1 MARREQTFICQNC
14 GAAYGRW
21 QGKCDGCGDWNTIA
35 EESSATARPPMPGR
49 APRKGRPFALEP
61 LAGESNDAPRLA
73 SSIAEF
79 DRVTG
84 GGFVRGSVLLL
95 GGDPG
100 IGKSTLL
107 IQVAATLARG
117 GHRAVYISGE
127 EAVAQVRLRAE
138 RLGLADAQVELAA
151 ETSVEDI
158 VATLGERAS
167 PRLVIIDSIQ
177 TMWTEMVEAAPGT
190 VTQVRA
196 SAQALIRFAKRSGA
210 AVILVGH
217 VTKDGQIAGP
227 RVVEHMVDAVLS
239 FEGEGSQQF
248 RILRAVKNRFGPT
261 DEIGVFEM
269 TGLGLREVS
278 NPSELFLSERDLGS
292 PGTAVFAGI
301 DGTRPL
307 LVEIQ
312 ALVAPTSL
320 GTPRRAVVGW
330 DQNRLS
336 MVLAVLESHCSVR
349 LSGHDVYLNVA
360 GGLRIQEPA
369 ADLAAAAALVS
380 SFANAPLPADAVY
393 FGEIS
398 LSGAVRPVAQTSAR
412 LKEAAK
418 LGFGRAVLPESARG
432 EVGSDGGLS
441 LNSVGGL
448 PTLVAEIAASG
459 TPRGGQSGNRG
470 GGRDDGAVEK
480 NATPARFRRENG

>member
-1 MARREQTFICQNC
+1 MVILPMSRRNLSFICQNC
-14 GAAYGRW
+14 GADFSRW
-21 QGKCDGCGDWNTIA
+21 QGKCEACGEWNTLS
-35 EESSATARPPMPGR
+35 EEGADRASSPGR
-49 APRKGRPFALEP
+49 RVRGGRLFALEP
-61 LAGESNDAPRLA
+61 LTGEAHEAPRLP
-73 SSIAEF
+73 SGIAEF

-84 GGFVRGSVLLL
+84 GGFVRGSVLLV

-107 IQVAATLARG
+107 IQAAASLARA

-138 RLGLADAQVELAA
+138 RLGLRETAVELAA

-158 VATLGERAS
+158 IATLSEGMT
-167 PRLVIIDSIQ
+167 PRLIVIDSIQ
-177 TMWTEMVEAAPGT
+177 TMWTELIESAPGT
-190 VTQVRA
+190 VTQVRG
-196 SAQALIRFAKRSGA
+196 SAQALIRYAKRSGA
-210 AVILVGH
+210 TIILVGH
-217 VTKDGQIAGP
+217 VTKEGQIAGP

-239 FEGEGSQQF
+239 FEGEGSRQF
-248 RILRAVKNRFGPT
+248 RIMRAVKNRFGPT

-269 TGLGLREVS
+269 TDSGLREVT
-278 NPSELFLSERDLGS
+278 NPSDLFLSGRDPAS

-301 DGTRPL
+301 EGTRPL
-307 LVEIQ
+307 LVEMQ

-320 GTPRRAVVGW
+320 GTPRRTVVGW
-330 DQNRLS
+330 DPSRLS
-336 MVLAVLESHCSVR
+336 MGLAVLEAHCGVK

-380 SFANAPLPADAVY
+380 SMVNAPLPTDAVY

-398 LSGAVRPVAQTSAR
+398 LSGAVRPVAQSSAR

-418 LGFGRAVLPESARG
+418 LGFGRAVLPESGREEAG
-432 EVGSDGGLS
+432 LDGGLS
-441 LNSVGGL
+441 LQTIGSL
-448 PTLVAEIAASG
+448 TTLVAEIAARG
-459 TPRGGQSGNRG
+459 NPRGNRET
-470 GGRDDGAVEK
+470 AANEK
-480 NATPARFRRENG
+480 KNTPARFRRQDG

>member
-1 MARREQTFICQNC
+1 MAARAQNFICQNC
-14 GAAYGRW
+14 GAAFARW
-21 QGKCDGCGDWNTIA
+21 AGKCEACGEWNTLVEEGA
-35 EESSATARPPMPGR
+35 EGPRRPL
-49 APRKGRPFALEP
+49 RKGRPFVIEP
-61 LAGESNDAPRLA
+61 LKGQTLDAPRLA
-73 SSIAEF
+73 SGIAEF

-84 GGFVRGSVLLL
+84 GGLVRGSVLLL

-107 IQVAATLARG
+107 IEVAASFAHQR
-117 GHRAVYISGE
+117 HRAVYISGE

-138 RLGLADAQVELAA
+138 RLGLAEATVEVAA

-158 VATLGERAS
+158 VATLSQGAV
-167 PRLVIIDSIQ
+167 PRILVIDSIQ
-177 TMWTEMVEAAPGT
+177 TMWTQTIDSAPGT
-190 VTQVRA
+190 VTQVRG
-196 SAQALIRFAKRSGA
+196 SAGELIRFAKRSGA

-227 RVVEHMVDAVLS
+227 RVVEHIVDAVMS

-248 RILRAVKNRFGPT
+248 RILRAIKNRFGPT

-269 TGLGLREVS
+269 TGAGLREVA
-278 NPSELFLSERDLGS
+278 NPSELFLSERELGS

-301 DGTRPL
+301 EGTRPL

-312 ALVAPTSL
+312 ALVAPTTL

-330 DQNRLS
+330 DPNRLS
-336 MVLAVLESHCSVR
+336 MVLAVLEAHCGVR

-380 SFANAPLPADAVY
+380 SLTHAPLPANAVY

-398 LSGAVRPVAQTSAR
+398 LSGAVRPVPQSAAR
-412 LKEAAK
+412 LREAQK
-418 LGFGRAVLPESARG
+418 LGFTRAIAPEAARNETPDGFVVSA
-432 EVGSDGGLS
+432 LAS
-441 LNSVGGL
+441 LDN
-448 PTLVAEIAASG
+448 LVADIAREG
-459 TPRGGQSGNRG
+459 TPALRRV
-470 GGRDDGAVEK
+470 GRQEA
-480 NATPARFRRENG
+480 

>member
-1 MARREQTFICQNC
+1 M
-14 GAAYGRW
+14 
-21 QGKCDGCGDWNTIA
+21 
-35 EESSATARPPMPGR
+35 
-49 APRKGRPFALEP
+49 
-61 LAGESNDAPRLA
+61 
-73 SSIAEF
+73 
-79 DRVTG
+79 
-84 GGFVRGSVLLL
+84 
-95 GGDPG
+95 
-100 IGKSTLL
+100 
-107 IQVAATLARG
+107 
-117 GHRAVYISGE
+117 
-127 EAVAQVRLRAE
+127 
-138 RLGLADAQVELAA
+138 
-151 ETSVEDI
+151 
-158 VATLGERAS
+158 
-167 PRLVIIDSIQ
+167 PRLVVIDSIQ
-177 TMWTEMVEAAPGT
+177 TMWTDTVESAPGT

-196 SAQALIRFAKRSGA
+196 SAQALIRFAKKSGA
-210 AVILVGH
+210 ALIILVGH

-301 DGTRPL
+301 EGTRPV
-307 LVEIQ
+307 LVELQ
-312 ALVAPTSL
+312 ALVAPTTL

-330 DQNRLS
+330 DSSRLS
-336 MVLAVLESHCSVR
+336 MVLAVLEAHCGVK
-349 LSGHDVYLNVA
+349 LSGYDVYFNVA
-360 GGLRIQEPA
+360 GGLRINEPA

-380 SFANAPLPADAVY
+380 SLTNAQLPTDAVY

-432 EVGSDGGLS
+432 DIGGDAGLS
-441 LNSVGGL
+441 LNTVTGL
-448 PTLVAEIAASG
+448 TTLVADIAA
-459 TPRGGQSGNRG
+459 RGQ
-470 GGRDDGAVEK
+470 GRSSKAIDPEK
-480 NATPARFRRENG
+480 NATPARFRRQDG

>member
-1 MARREQTFICQNC
+1 MRRRDATFICQSC
-14 GAAYGRW
+14 GAVYGRW
-21 QGKCDGCGDWNTIA
+21 QGKCDACGEWNTVA
-35 EESSATARPPMPGR
+35 EESSTGAGSHGPGR
-49 APRKGRPFALEP
+49 KPRKGRVFRLEA
-61 LAGESNDAPRLA
+61 LAGAAHHPPRLA
-73 SSIAEF
+73 SGLAEF

-107 IQVAATLARG
+107 VQVAAALARG
-117 GHRAVYISGE
+117 RHRAVFISGE

-138 RLGLADAQVELAA
+138 RLGLTGAAVELAA
-151 ETSVEDI
+151 ETSIEDI
-158 VATLGERAS
+158 VSTLAEGET

-177 TMWTEMVEAAPGT
+177 TMWTDTADSAPGT

-248 RILRAVKNRFGPT
+248 RVLRAAKNRFGPT

-269 TGLGLREVS
+269 TGGGLREVP
-278 NPSELFLSERDLGS
+278 NPSELFLSERNLGS

-301 DGTRPL
+301 EGSRPL
-307 LVEIQ
+307 LVELQ
-312 ALVAPTSL
+312 ALVVPTSF
-320 GTPRRAVVGW
+320 GTPRRAVNGW

-336 MVLAVLESHCSVR
+336 MVLAVLEARCGVR

-380 SFANAPLPADAVY
+380 SLANAPLPADAVY

-398 LSGAVRPVAQTSAR
+398 LSGAVRPVAQTGAR
-412 LKEAAK
+412 LKEAQK
-418 LGFGRAVLPESARG
+418 LGFARAVVPEAVRS
-432 EVGSDGGLS
+432 EGSEQAVS
-441 LNSVGGL
+441 LQFVAKL
-448 PTLVAEIAASG
+448 TDLVADIAAVEPPAA
-459 TPRGGQSGNRG
+459 PRNLRE
-470 GGRDDGAVEK
+470 D
-480 NATPARFRRENG
+480 RRHKAGIT

>member
-1 MARREQTFICQNC
+1 MAARSQTFICQNC
-14 GAAYGRW
+14 GAAFARW
-21 QGKCDGCGDWNTIA
+21 AGKCEACGEWNTLV
-35 EESSATARPPMPGR
+35 EESAEGSRRPS
-49 APRKGRPFALEP
+49 RKGRPFTIEP
-61 LAGESNDAPRLA
+61 LKGETLEAPRLA
-73 SSIAEF
+73 SGIAEF

-84 GGFVRGSVLLL
+84 GGLVRGSVLLL

-107 IQVAATLARG
+107 LEVAAAFARG
-117 GHRAVYISGE
+117 RHRAVYISGE

-138 RLGLADAQVELAA
+138 RLGLAETAVEVAA

-158 VATLGERAS
+158 VTTLSHGAT
-167 PRLVIIDSIQ
+167 PRLLVIDSIQ
-177 TMWTEMVEAAPGT
+177 TMWTQMVEAAPGT
-190 VTQVRA
+190 VTQVRG
-196 SAQALIRFAKRSGA
+196 SAGELIRFAKRSGA
-210 AVILVGH
+210 AIILVGH

-248 RILRAVKNRFGPT
+248 RILRAIKNRFGPT

-269 TGLGLREVS
+269 TGSGLREVT
-278 NPSELFLSERDLGS
+278 NPSALFLSERDLGS
-292 PGTAVFAGI
+292 AGTAVFAGI
-301 DGTRPL
+301 EGTRPL

-312 ALVAPTSL
+312 ALVAPSSL
-320 GTPRRAVVGW
+320 GMPRRAVVGW

-336 MVLAVLESHCSVR
+336 MLLAVLEAHCGVKFGS
-349 LSGHDVYLNVA
+349 HDVYLNVA

-380 SFANAPLPADAVY
+380 SLANAPLPADAVY

-398 LSGAVRPVAQTSAR
+398 LSGAVRPVAQTPAR

-418 LGFGRAVLPESARG
+418 LGFVRAFAPETARADPDTG
-432 EVGSDGGLS
+432 IEVTGIGALLS
-441 LNSVGGL
+441 LIGDI
-448 PTLVAEIAASG
+448 T
-459 TPRGGQSGNRG
+459 TRRGRRQRATVPHPVPQ
-470 GGRDDGAVEK
+470 DG
-480 NATPARFRRENG
+480 

>member
-1 MARREQTFICQNC
+1 MAARTQSFICQNC
-14 GAAYGRW
+14 GAAFMRW
-21 QGKCDGCGDWNTIA
+21 AGKCEACGEWNTLV
-35 EESSATARPPMPGR
+35 EESAEGTRRP
-49 APRKGRPFALEP
+49 ARKGRPFAVEP
-61 LAGESNDAPRLA
+61 LNGATQDAPRLA
-73 SSIAEF
+73 SGIAEF

-84 GGFVRGSVLLL
+84 GGLVRGSVLLL

-107 IQVAATLARG
+107 LEVAASFARG
-117 GHRAVYISGE
+117 RQRAVYISGE

-138 RLGLADAQVELAA
+138 RLGLAETNVEVAA

-158 VATLGERAS
+158 VATLSQGAV
-167 PRLVIIDSIQ
+167 PRILVIDSIQ
-177 TMWTEMVEAAPGT
+177 TMWTQTIDSAPGT
-190 VTQVRA
+190 VTQVRG
-196 SAQALIRFAKRSGA
+196 SAAELIRFAKRSGA

-248 RILRAVKNRFGPT
+248 RILRAIKNRFGPT

-269 TGLGLREVS
+269 TGVGLREVA
-278 NPSELFLSERDLGS
+278 NPSALFLSERDLGS

-301 DGTRPL
+301 EGTRPL

-312 ALVAPTSL
+312 ALVAPTTL

-330 DQNRLS
+330 DPNRLS
-336 MVLAVLESHCSVR
+336 MVLAVLEAHCGVR

-369 ADLAAAAALVS
+369 ADIAAAAALVS
-380 SFANAPLPADAVY
+380 SLTHAPLAATAVY

-398 LSGAVRPVAQTSAR
+398 LSGAVRPVPQSAAR
-412 LKEAAK
+412 LREAQK
-418 LGFGRAVLPESARG
+418 LGFTRAIAPETAHNEAPEG
-432 EVGSDGGLS
+432 FALFS
-441 LNSVGGL
+441 LATLDN
-448 PTLVAEIAASG
+448 LVAEIA
-459 TPRGGQSGNRG
+459 R
-470 GGRDDGAVEK
+470 DGA
-480 NATPARFRRENG
+480 PALRRVRRDA

>member
-1 MARREQTFICQNC
+1 MAKNTLSFVCQNC
-14 GAAYGRW
+14 GAAYNRW
-21 QGKCDGCGDWNTIA
+21 QGKCDSCGEWNTLS
-35 EESSATARPPMPGR
+35 EEDTTGATSMPVSVR
-49 APRKGRPFALEP
+49 SRRKGRTFKLES
-61 LAGESNDAPRLA
+61 LSGKSVDAPRL
-73 SSIAEF
+73 SSGMPEL

-84 GGFVRGSVLLL
+84 GGFVRGSVLLV

-107 IQVAATLARG
+107 TQATSLMARV
-117 GHRAVYISGE
+117 GHRVVYISGE

-138 RLGLADAQVELAA
+138 RLGLADAPVQLAA

-158 VATLGERAS
+158 VSTLSEGAV
-167 PRLVIIDSIQ
+167 PRLIVIDSIQ
-177 TMWTEMVEAAPGT
+177 TMWTDTVESAPGT

-196 SAQALIRFAKRSGA
+196 SAQALIRFAKKSGA
-210 AVILVGH
+210 AIILVGH

-292 PGTAVFAGI
+292 P
-301 DGTRPL
+301 
-307 LVEIQ
+307 
-312 ALVAPTSL
+312 
-320 GTPRRAVVGW
+320 RRAVVGW
-330 DQNRLS
+330 DPSRLS
-336 MVLAVLESHCSVR
+336 MVLAVLEAHCGVK

-380 SFANAPLPADAVY
+380 SLVNAPLPTDAVY

-398 LSGAVRPVAQTSAR
+398 LSSAVRPVAQTSAR

-432 EVGSDGGLS
+432 EVGGDAGMV
-441 LNSVGGL
+441 LNTVGGL
-448 PTLVAEIAASG
+448 TGLVADIAA
-459 TPRGGQSGNRG
+459 RGSLQGNRG
-470 GGRDDGAVEK
+470 ANREGAAVEK
-480 NATPARFRRENG
+480 KATPARFRRENG

>member
-1 MARREQTFICQNC
+1 MARRNDSFVCQNC

-21 QGKCDGCGDWNTIA
+21 QGRCDACGEWNTLV
-35 EESSATARPPMPGR
+35 EEGAAGGVGARPLGPGR
-49 APRKGRPFALEP
+49 PPRKGRVFALEA
-61 LAGESNDAPRLA
+61 LAGETHDAPRLP
-73 SSIAEF
+73 SGLPEL

-84 GGFVRGSVLLL
+84 GGFVRGSVLLV

-107 IQVAATLARG
+107 IQAAAALARKG
-117 GHRAVYISGE
+117 QRAVYISGE

-138 RLGLADAQVELAA
+138 RLGLGDAPVELAA
-151 ETSVEDI
+151 ETAVEDI
-158 VATLGERAS
+158 VATLSEGKI
-167 PRLVIIDSIQ
+167 PRLVVIDSIQ
-177 TMWTEMVEAAPGT
+177 TMWTDAVEAAPGT
-190 VTQVRA
+190 VTQVRG

-239 FEGEGSQQF
+239 FEGEGSHQF

-269 TGLGLREVS
+269 TGLGLREVA

-301 DGTRPL
+301 EGTRPL

-330 DQNRLS
+330 DSSRLS
-336 MVLAVLESHCSVR
+336 MVLAVLEAHCGVK

-360 GGLRIQEPA
+360 GGLRIMEPA

-380 SFANAPLPADAVY
+380 SLVDAPLPADAVY
-393 FGEIS
+393 FGEVS

-418 LGFGRAVLPESARG
+418 LGFARAIMPDAAGAEPGDAGL
-432 EVGSDGGLS
+432 GLS
-441 LNSVGGL
+441 GVDMLAS
-448 PTLVAEIAASG
+448 LVADIAAAGRKGRKSG
-459 TPRGGQSGNRG
+459 SSE
-470 GGRDDGAVEK
+470 D
-480 NATPARFRRENG
+480 REEE

>member
-1 MARREQTFICQNC
+1 MSRRNQTFVCQNC
-14 GAAYGRW
+14 GAAFGRW
-21 QGKCDGCGDWNTIA
+21 LGKCEACGEWNTLA
-35 EESSATARPPMPGR
+35 EEGAGVGARPAGPGR
-49 APRKGRPFALEP
+49 APRKGRQFALEP
-61 LAGESNDAPRLA
+61 LAGETREAPRLP
-73 SSIAEF
+73 SGIVEL

-107 IQVAATLARG
+107 IQVTAALARAG
-117 GHRAVYISGE
+117 QRAVYISGE

-138 RLGLADAQVELAA
+138 RLGLGDAKVELAA
-151 ETSVEDI
+151 ETAVEDI
-158 VATLGERAS
+158 IATLSEGTT
-167 PRLVIIDSIQ
+167 PRLVVIDSIQ
-177 TMWTEMVEAAPGT
+177 TMWTDMIDSAPGT
-190 VTQVRA
+190 VTQVRG
-196 SAQALIRFAKRSGA
+196 SAQALIRYAKRSGA

-239 FEGEGSQQF
+239 FEGEGSHQF

-301 DGTRPL
+301 EGTRPL

-312 ALVAPTSL
+312 ALVAPTAL

-330 DQNRLS
+330 DQSRLS
-336 MVLAVLESHCSVR
+336 MVLAVLEAHCGVR

-360 GGLRIQEPA
+360 GGLRIMEPA

-380 SFANAPLPADAVY
+380 SLTNAPLPADAVY

-398 LSGAVRPVAQTSAR
+398 LSGAVRPVAQAAAR
-412 LKEAAK
+412 LKEAQK
-418 LGFGRAVLPESARG
+418 LGFQRAVAPEAGQDSADAG
-432 EVGSDGGLS
+432 LALNPVGA
-441 LNSVGGL
+441 
-448 PTLVAEIAASG
+448 LVNLVSEIAA
-459 TPRGGQSGNRG
+459 RGDKER
-470 GGRDDGAVEK
+470 RVEREREFDD
-480 NATPARFRRENG
+480 